1 MFIWRTQNEDKAHK
15 VSNARHDTPSS
26 RTSPQ
31 VAGIGNEVARRGVGL
46 PKVRNE
52 RRAEHGARV
61 VEVLEEVDAR
71 ERVGTLTAL
80 G

>member
-1 MFIWRTQNEDKAHK
+1 MKHGR
-15 VSNARHDTPSS
+15 PSS
-26 RTSPQ
+26 RTSPW

-61 VEVLEEVDAR
+61 VEVPEEVDAR
-71 ERVGTLTAL
+71 EHVGTLAAL